1 MAKQQNLEVLGVVTN
16 DLSNSI
22 FEVEMIDKDGDPT
35 GHMIRCTISGKI
47 RTRNIRICVG
57 DKVTVRVSPYD
68 LTQGFICYRTTD
80 IRTGQGS
87 SNGQNNKNKNRS
99 NGKGKKH

>member
-80 IRTGQGS
+80 VRPNQSSATGQ
-87 SNGQNNKNKNRS
+87 KNKNRS
-99 NGKGKKH
+99 NGKGKKR